1 MGGGELL
8 CVFSVQPITPPHSK
22 GQLWCPGEGI
32 VCCGHLNSFFALHCA
47 GNIGLLVVDFDDTC
61 TEKDTIS
68 VLLNAVVEANASAAA
83 AAASAS
89 GNAAEAAQHR
99 RQELS
104 AMMKTLSGNYLQ
116 KQQLL
121 LDSLLPSDS
130 TPAAAAAGPAAAA
143 AAAAVYDEQGLR
155 GFCESL
161 SDFDVAMNQ
170 IVFDAGALKG
180 KVGGRKTA
188 YHCTRRGVWREG
200 EAPGGGGG
208 GGGQGGERGG
218 SRQVMKYLSCALTQ
232 EAGVAP

>member
-1 MGGGELL
+1 
-8 CVFSVQPITPPHSK
+8 
-22 GQLWCPGEGI
+22 
-32 VCCGHLNSFFALHCA
+32 
-47 GNIGLLVVDFDDTC
+47 LVVDFDDTC

-89 GNAAEAAQHR
+89 NAAEAAQHR

-130 TPAAAAAGPAAAA
+130 TPAAAAGPAA

-208 GGGQGGERGG
+208 GEGEGI
-218 SRQVMKYLSCALTQ
+218 T
-232 EAGVAP
+232 PW